1 MRRFQQVV
9 CVSLVAC
16 LTGCSVTP
24 GQQLDVYGHA
34 AVVKK
39 GQPLANVEVIPL
51 DNKVVQSSGSLAPE
65 YVVGPQDVLNIT
77 VWDHPELTI
86 PAGSDRSAADSGI
99 LVDSSGQI
107 FYPFAG
113 QLSVAGKTVN
123 QIRVMLMRHV
133 AKYIQKPQISVR
145 VAGFASQKVQVMGA
159 VKTPM
164 SEPITNQPLSLVQAI
179 NNAGGM
185 DPGLADA
192 RNVFVLRGPTNAP
205 RVYWINAN
213 NPTALL
219 IAERFYLRNKDI
231 VYVSSAKITH
241 LARIVGLLSSGVLAG
256 EYVREV
262 TK

>member
-1 MRRFQQVV
+1 M
-9 CVSLVAC
+9 
-16 LTGCSVTP
+16 
-24 GQQLDVYGHA
+24 
-34 AVVKK
+34 
-39 GQPLANVEVIPL
+39 IPL

-205 RVYWINAN
+205 RV
-213 NPTALL
+213 
-219 IAERFYLRNKDI
+219 
-231 VYVSSAKITH
+231 
-241 LARIVGLLSSGVLAG
+241 
-256 EYVREV
+256 
-262 TK
+262 